1 MYYNSIYMLALC
13 FLIVSVSSFTPTNL
27 SVFTSQQQQQQ
38 QQQRQEHSTIVLFAE
53 GGGDSNDSNQVV
65 GKRIIVKGDV
75 NGGYVR
81 TCIQNEVRFIIIY
94 IKVIE
99 VHAVLSFLGNF
110 I

>member
-13 FLIVSVSSFTPTNL
+13 FLILSVSSFTPTNL
-27 SVFTSQQQQQQ
+27 SVFTIQQQQH
-38 QQQRQEHSTIVLFAE
+38 QQRQEHSTIVLFAE

-81 TCIQNEVRFIIIY
+81 TCIQNEVRFIIIIY
-94 IKVIE
+94 
-99 VHAVLSFLGNF
+99 
-110 I
+110 